1 MNVIGSRLFGC
12 ERLES
17 PGYETRRSCSTGPDI
32 VSNNFSNGK
41 TPDASQFLNRAGKIS
56 LAPGFSPVMITED
69 RRGAVSTA
77 FARKGN
83 PLKRVL
89 SP

>member
-1 MNVIGSRLFGC
+1 MLLVHVCL
-12 ERLES
+12 
-17 PGYETRRSCSTGPDI
+17 
-32 VSNNFSNGK
+32 VANGLNH
-41 TPDASQFLNRAGKIS
+41 PDAKPAKLMPPARTLSATIYQFPDAGRILIFEQSQKIS
-56 LAPGFSPVMITED
+56 LAPGFSPVMIAEA

-89 SP
+89 SL